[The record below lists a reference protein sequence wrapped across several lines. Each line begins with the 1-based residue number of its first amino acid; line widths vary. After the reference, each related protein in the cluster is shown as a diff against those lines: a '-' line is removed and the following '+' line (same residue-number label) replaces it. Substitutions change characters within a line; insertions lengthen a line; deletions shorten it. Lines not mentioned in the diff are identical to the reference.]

1 MLHIENL
8 SKYYGTFRALNNV
21 NLHINKGELFGFVGS
36 NGAGKTTTMK
46 ICVGLLRADS
56 GRIVIDGYEV
66 RKNTKLLKQKVGYV
80 PDFFGAYDNLTS
92 IEYLNFFAN
101 AYGIYG
107 KEADKLSEDLLALVN
122 LSDKRNH
129 EVDGLSRGMK
139 QRLCLARAL
148 VHNPDLLFLDEPASG
163 LDPKAR
169 YELKEIL
176 KSLSSMGK
184 TIVISSH
191 ILPELA
197 EMCSSFGIIDRGVM
211 KMTGTL
217 RDIQQAA
224 NFSSMPIVIVV
235 RGDSEPAVQAL
246 RELPATKYVRPM
258 AEGRIEVD
266 YLGGIDDEVELLKIL
281 VNKGIPVVSYGRM
294 EGTLENVF
302 LQLMNGGQP
311 QNGPAPGPV
320 QAAPPMQAPM
330 QAAPQPAPMQP
341 APMQAPMQAVP
352 QAPAGQEVAR

>member
-1 MLHIENL
+1 MLNIENL
-8 SKYYGTFRALNNV
+8 TKYYGTFRALNNV

-46 ICVGLLRADS
+46 ICVGLLRADA
-56 GRIVIDGYEV
+56 GKIFIDGYEV
-66 RKNTKLLKQKVGYV
+66 GKNTKLLKQKVGYV

-92 IEYLNFFAN
+92 IEYLTFFAN

-107 KEADKLSEDLLALVN
+107 KEAETLGEDLLALVN

-197 EMCSSFGIIDRGVM
+197 EMCTSFGIIDRGVM
-211 KMTGTL
+211 RMTGTL
-217 RDIQQAA
+217 RDIQQASHIT
-224 NFSSMPIVIVV
+224 NMPIAIVV
-235 RGDSEPAVQAL
+235 KDNVDGAVQVL
-246 RELPATKYVRPM
+246 RELPGTQFVRPL
-258 AEGRIEVD
+258 AEGKIEVN
-266 YLGGIDDEVELLKIL
+266 YAGGADEEVELLKIL
-281 VNKGIPVVSYGRM
+281 VNRGIPVVSYGRM

-302 LQLMNGGQP
+302 LQLMNSD
-311 QNGPAPGPV
+311 PAPAPQPGGPGM
-320 QAAPPMQAPM
+320 QAPGAMQQPVMQNTPMQAPG
-330 QAAPQPAPMQP
+330 
-341 APMQAPMQAVP
+341 
-352 QAPAGQEVAR
+352 APASMPAGGQEVAK